1 MVAVHP
7 PLTIESV
14 DVRAVLVPLK
24 RTPVLK
30 SMSPPA
36 WTIIL
41 IDLHMQGGVV
51 GRSYLQPYLPNSVR
65 YIAPLI
71 HDLVERFKGKPANP
85 VDVFR
90 QARQSLWPIGL
101 EGVTLAAIAGLDMAL
116 WDALS
121 KEARLPLARY
131 LGGSVGPVKAY
142 NSNGLWLID
151 PSEVARETEE
161 LIAQGDFA
169 ALKIRLGRDS
179 LAQDLAAIAAA
190 RRAGGASLQFM
201 ADFSQAHTMDEAI
214 ARCRALDGEG
224 LYWMEEP
231 IACDNL
237 SGLAQLR
244 RQLATPIQVGE
255 NFWGPRALQI
265 ALELDATD
273 FVMPDLMR
281 IGGVTGWMRA
291 AGIAAAKG
299 VPVSTHLYPEFS
311 AHLMRVTETAH
322 WLEWCDWADLILAE
336 PFEVRNGEVHIPDRP
351 GSGIEWNEP
360 AITKYAHRF

>member
-1 MVAVHP
+1 MHP
-7 PLTIESV
+7 PLTIQSV
-14 DVRAVLVPLK
+14 DVRAVMVPLK
-24 RTPVLK
+24 RMPVLK
-30 SMSPPA
+30 HISLPPR
-36 WTIIL
+36 WPIIL
-41 IDLHMQGGVV
+41 IDLHMQEGVV
-51 GRSYLQPYLPNSVR
+51 GRSYLQPYLPNGVR
-65 YIAPLI
+65 YIAAVI

-85 VDVFR
+85 IDLFQQMR
-90 QARQSLWPIGL
+90 RSLSPLGL
-101 EGVTLAAIAGLDMAL
+101 EGVTLAAVSGLDMAI
-116 WDALS
+116 WDALA
-121 KEARLPLARY
+121 KAAQLPLASY
-131 LGGSVGPVKAY
+131 LGGSVGAVKAY

-161 LIAQGDFA
+161 LIAEGQFS
-169 ALKIRLGRDS
+169 ALKVRLGRDS
-179 LAQDLAAIAAA
+179 LAQDVASIAAA
-190 RRAGGASLQFM
+190 RRVGGASLQLM
-201 ADFSQAHTMDEAI
+201 ADFSQVHTMDEAI

-244 RQLATPIQVGE
+244 RRLATPIQVGE
-255 NFWGPRALQI
+255 NFWGPRALQV

-291 AGIAAAKG
+291 AGIAAGKG

-322 WLEWCDWADLILAE
+322 WIEWCDWADLILAE
-336 PFEVRNGEVHIPDRP
+336 PFEVRNGEVRIPERP
-351 GSGIEWNEP
+351 GSGIEWNEG
-360 AITKYAHRF
+360 AVAKYAHSF

>member
-1 MVAVHP
+1 MHP
-7 PLTIESV
+7 PLTIRSV
-14 DVRAVLVPLK
+14 DVRAVMVPLN

-30 SMSPPA
+30 HISLPPR
-36 WTIIL
+36 WPIIL
-41 IDLHMQGGVV
+41 IDLHMQEGVV
-51 GRSYLQPYLPNSVR
+51 GRSYLQPYLPNGVH
-65 YIAPLI
+65 YIAAVI
-71 HDLVERFKGKPANP
+71 RDLVERFKGKPANP
-85 VDVFR
+85 VDLFR
-90 QARQSLWPIGL
+90 QMRQGLSPLGL
-101 EGVTLAAIAGLDMAL
+101 EGITLAAVSGLDMAI
-116 WDALS
+116 WDALA
-121 KEARLPLARY
+121 KAAQLPLARY

-161 LIAQGDFA
+161 LIAEGQFT
-169 ALKIRLGRDS
+169 ALKLRLGRDS
-179 LAQDLAAIAAA
+179 LAQDVASIEVA
-190 RRAGGASLQFM
+190 RRAGGESLQLM
-201 ADFSQAHTMDEAI
+201 ADFSQVHTMDEAI
-214 ARCRALDGEG
+214 ARCRALDSEG

-244 RQLATPIQVGE
+244 RRLATPIQVGE
-255 NFWGPRALQI
+255 NFWGPRALQV

-311 AHLMRVTETAH
+311 AHLMRVTENAH
-322 WLEWCDWADLILAE
+322 WLEWCDWADAILAE
-336 PFEVRNGEVHIPDRP
+336 PFEVRNGEVQIPERP
-351 GSGIEWNEP
+351 GSGIEWNES